1 MHEWYS
7 SAADGQH
14 RGPCPAAEMQALAAR
29 GVITA
34 STLVWREGQ
43 SQWQAL
49 ADFSS
54 ELGLTGASGTILPP
68 PLPSSSVRAPQTFA
82 PAPRTG
88 LSGCMIALIVVA
100 ALAVPMIAILAAIAV
115 PAYQQYL
122 VRAKVASAL
131 PIAESHKLALSAYLS
146 REQSCPVNDDA
157 DFQAPERYAQG
168 TVAAITFGEFESDLC
183 GMEVIL
189 AVPGNDQVDG
199 KALWLEYDPADS
211 SWHCSSEIDDKYL
224 PSQCRG

>member
-1 MHEWYS
+1 MSEWYYSAGTDRRLGPLS
-7 SAADGQH
+7 SAELV
-14 RGPCPAAEMQALAAR
+14 AEFRQGRIALD
-29 GVITA
+29 
-34 STLVWREGQ
+34 TLVWREGQ
-43 SQWQAL
+43 PHWQAL

-54 ELGLTGASGTILPP
+54 ELGLTGATGTILPP
-68 PLPSSSVRAPQTFA
+68 PLPSHPVPASQGVVA
-82 PAPRTG
+82 APRSG

-100 ALAVPMIAILAAIAV
+100 ALAVPVLAILAAIAV
-115 PAYQQYL
+115 PAYQQYV

-131 PIAESHKLALSAYLS
+131 PIAYSHKLALSSHLA
-146 REQSCPVNDDA
+146 REQACPDNDDA
-157 DFQAPERYAQG
+157 DFQAPETYAQG
-168 TVAAITFGEFESDLC
+168 SVAAITFGEFESELC

-199 KALWLEYDPADS
+199 KALWLEYNPADS